1 MTIMRLFPFTK
12 IVCSFSF
19 CLFLLG
25 NNANGQDTVLTFEQ
39 AITIALE
46 NNFDIRIAGNDLSKQ
61 ELYNHAGE
69 AGMLPDIN
77 VDAAYNRANNSTNQ
91 KYSNGDQVDRN
102 NARSENLNASLS
114 LGWTIFDGTKMFS
127 TKRRLNEL
135 STQSAISL
143 KIQMEDVYLE
153 VIRAY
158 FEIAREQQLL
168 KSIKEEI
175 QLGRERVSIAERRL
189 SNGSG
194 SKLDV
199 LHAKTDLNSRLSAEM
214 TQISLIKSLSID
226 LNKLMAR
233 SLETNFV
240 VEDSIKLV
248 FSGSIEEIKN
258 KSKESNHFRSYYR
271 KQLLISNL
279 ALKESIAD
287 RWPRIQLN
295 GSYNFS
301 NAENEAGFIRTNKNQ
316 GFSYGITAGLPLFN
330 GFRISKN
337 VKAARLDVLNARLE
351 LEQAELAIDA
361 DIIKA
366 FQEYKD
372 QLAILKL
379 EEENILSAREILII
393 SQERFRSGLSGIIE
407 LKEVQRSYEEA
418 MTRLVDARFEAKLSE
433 SNLMRLS
440 GLLIQ

>member
-1 MTIMRLFPFTK
+1 M
-12 IVCSFSF
+12 
-19 CLFLLG
+19 
-25 NNANGQDTVLTFEQ
+25 TFEQ

>member
-1 MTIMRLFPFTK
+1 M
-12 IVCSFSF
+12 
-19 CLFLLG
+19 
-25 NNANGQDTVLTFEQ
+25 TFEQ

-102 NARSENLNASLS
+102 NARSENLNAGLS

>member
-1 MTIMRLFPFTK
+1 MRLFPFTK